1 MSEDQSIR
9 DLLTQVGRI
18 RAMLESHIADSAYYR
33 QRVDQHLTDHPSTG
47 TQKLWGV
54 VIGVGWMATLG
65 VSIALVGLAG

>member
-9 DLLTQVGRI
+9 ALLTQVGRI
-18 RAMLESHIADSAYYR
+18 RAMMESHIADSNYYR
-33 QRVDQHLTDHPSTG
+33 QRVDKHLTYHPS

-65 VSIALVGLAG
+65 VSIVALIGLAG